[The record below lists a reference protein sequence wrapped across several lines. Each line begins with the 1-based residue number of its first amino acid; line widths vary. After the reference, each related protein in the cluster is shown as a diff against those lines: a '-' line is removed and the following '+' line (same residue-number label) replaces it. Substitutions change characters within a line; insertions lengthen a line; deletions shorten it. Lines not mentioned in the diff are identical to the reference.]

1 MRSLVATLGPLKVDE
16 SLADLAEELEI
27 EAEDEPRLAP
37 FLPVVEEKRA
47 AVEETS
53 KVLRKASA
61 KGRVAGRRVKR
72 EDKGVKRSAA
82 AVAKVLEAYKDEPG
96 VAAVIAQAFPVSA
109 TEGTAGFADEK
120 QARFVRNVIERVRA
134 APGMPDKVLQRV
146 NELEAARAKLDG
158 ALRRREEARYA
169 QSQAKAGQDEAVAAA
184 CVFYNE
190 LYFDVAKVVGK
201 ARAEAIFAR

>member
-1 MRSLVATLGPLKVDE
+1 MRSLVVTLGPLKVDE
-16 SLADLAEELEI
+16 GLADLAEELEI

-37 FLPVVEEKRA
+37 FLPAVEEKRA

-120 QARFVRNVIERVRA
+120 QARFVRKCFGQRLACGPSPARWTRA
-134 APGMPDKVLQRV
+134 PVVMSPRGCRMGSMSAF
-146 NELEAARAKLDG
+146 AARA
-158 ALRRREEARYA
+158 LRCPARNA
-169 QSQAKAGQDEAVAAA
+169 QGH
-184 CVFYNE
+184 
-190 LYFDVAKVVGK
+190 
-201 ARAEAIFAR
+201 ARW